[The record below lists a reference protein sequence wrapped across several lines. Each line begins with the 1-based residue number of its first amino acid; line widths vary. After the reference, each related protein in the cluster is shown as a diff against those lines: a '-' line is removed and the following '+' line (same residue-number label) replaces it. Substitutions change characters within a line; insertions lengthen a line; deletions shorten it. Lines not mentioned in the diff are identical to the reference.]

1 MRAMNLISEPFY
13 FSIKSSLEYVEQ
25 SSMLNAQCSMSM
37 AKMQTFAG
45 FLLNTMKKK
54 KTRIFGYGMG
64 QEICGGKQ
72 KKSIF
77 FAVWLIDGARQ
88 KADLKKDKK
97 N

>member
-1 MRAMNLISEPFY
+1 MMS
-13 FSIKSSLEYVEQ
+13 
-25 SSMLNAQCSMSM
+25 NAQCSMSM

-45 FLLNTMKKK
+45 CLFNTMKKK

-77 FAVWLIDGARQ
+77 FADRLIDGARQ

-97 N
+97 HLTCVAM